1 MTHTWRDL
9 AADHAE
15 SLWRRLLSGSI
26 DIAKAQ
32 LWVVIRGVTQ
42 GQREPTL
49 EEVSRAYLKLR
60 DELHAKALA
69 APEGMHPASEPPP

>member
-1 MTHTWRDL
+1 MTHTWRDA

-15 SLWRRLLSGSI
+15 TLWRRLLSPSQ
-26 DIAKAQ
+26 DIAKQQ

-42 GQREPTL
+42 GQREPTV
-49 EEVSRAYLKLR
+49 EEVTRCYLALR

-69 APEGMHPASEPPP
+69 TPEGHHPASEPPP